1 MSQPQPGTTPPE
13 TAQQQPPRAEYH
25 LQVTCR
31 TCRVRNEVCRIA
43 LDFNQQSTLAYRD
56 HPLHGPTLSQQQQQQ
71 QQPRDDDEADVID
84 VDTEPQLWTL
94 EVDFHDFV
102 KSLGGEAE
110 RAQSVLRRYL
120 GDRTYGG
127 DAGSVEEEEKKGSR
141 RWSMRRAM
149 GTDAG
154 STL

>member
-1 MSQPQPGTTPPE
+1 
-13 TAQQQPPRAEYH
+13 
-25 LQVTCR
+25 
-31 TCRVRNEVCRIA
+31 VRNEVCRIA

-56 HPLHGPTLSQQQQQQ
+56 YHYGPTLSQQQQQ
-71 QQPRDDDEADVID
+71 QQPRDDDEDDVID
-84 VDTEPQLWTL
+84 VDAEPQPWTL

-127 DAGSVEEEEKKGSR
+127 DAGSVEEEEKKKSSR
-141 RWSMRRAM
+141 RWSMRREK
-149 GTDAG
+149 GTGAG
-154 STL
+154 STSAMFRVDDLLADLRRQGVEFWSSL